1 MIKVY
6 YIMHSCFMVEL
17 DDRYLL
23 FDYFDKSVVSDV
35 VEFSGCLPELDP
47 NKYLYV
53 FASHSHKDHW
63 WLENLRWADSRAN
76 IKYILSKDIRL
87 GRNYL
92 IRNGFDLSIKDKIQ
106 FVGSMK
112 TYKVDDMVIET
123 LRSTDAGVAFIV
135 QVNGLNIYHA
145 GDLNWWNAEGKGELY
160 GEVYGREYKRM
171 LKPIL
176 NRHFDLGFVVMDA
189 RMGEDGYFLGME
201 YFVKNIECD
210 HIFPM
215 HMWGQ
220 YQWIERFKKR
230 PGIAN
235 LRDRIIDIDRE
246 NVIFEIED

>member
-1 MIKVY
+1 
-6 YIMHSCFMVEL
+6 
-17 DDRYLL
+17 
-23 FDYFDKSVVSDV
+23 
-35 VEFSGCLPELDP
+35 
-47 NKYLYV
+47 
-53 FASHSHKDHW
+53 
-63 WLENLRWADSRAN
+63 
-76 IKYILSKDIRL
+76 
-87 GRNYL
+87 
-92 IRNGFDLSIKDKIQ
+92 
-106 FVGSMK
+106 MK